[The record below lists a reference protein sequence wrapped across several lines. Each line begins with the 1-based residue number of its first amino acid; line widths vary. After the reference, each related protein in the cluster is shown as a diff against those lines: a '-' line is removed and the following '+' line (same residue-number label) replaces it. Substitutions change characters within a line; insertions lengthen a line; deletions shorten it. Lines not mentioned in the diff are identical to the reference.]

1 MSKVGIIGLGLIGGS
16 MAKTISSE
24 TDDIIFGSDIN
35 SEVVDKAIAEGV
47 ISDYLTDVNAMLVDI
62 LIVALYPD
70 LVVSEIEKIAPSL
83 KKGTV
88 IVDCTGIKTDICSRL
103 SKPLLD
109 KGLFFVGGHPMA
121 GKEVSGYDNA
131 DNLMYKRASM
141 ILVRDEYT
149 DEKAFEFARSF
160 FLKAGFKSIKE
171 STPEEHDSVIAYTSQ
186 MAHVLSS
193 SYIKSPTLDK
203 RYGFSAGSFKDM
215 TRVAR
220 LNENMWTDLF
230 LANRESL
237 VHELDTFMENV
248 RAYRNAID
256 AGDADT
262 LRVLL
267 KEGRELKEEDEQK
280 ENS

>member
-1 MSKVGIIGLGLIGGS
+1 

-248 RAYRNAID
+248 REYRNAID

-262 LRVLL
+262 LRALL